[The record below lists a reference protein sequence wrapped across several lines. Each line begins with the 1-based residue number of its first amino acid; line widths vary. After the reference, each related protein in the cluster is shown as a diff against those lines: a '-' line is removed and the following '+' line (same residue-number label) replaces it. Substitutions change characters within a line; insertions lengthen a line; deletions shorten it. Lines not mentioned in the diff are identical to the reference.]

1 MTPKNL
7 KAALLSRD
15 RAQEALDTAKAE
27 RRDPWRITELKMK
40 LESATQRVLDI
51 EAGVP
56 LEGEGPRGPA
66 MPWPVR

>member
-15 RAQEALDTAKAE
+15 RAQVSLDEAKAQ
-27 RRDPWRITELKMK
+27 RVDPWRVTELQMQ
-40 LESATQRVLDI
+40 LERATQRVLDI
-51 EAGVP
+51 EAGIP
-56 LEGEGPRGPA
+56 LDGEGPRGPA